1 METNK
6 TTFDLASFKR
16 ATAKMITTN
25 DAAYGGLS
33 SDRNRR
39 SRLKDYTPEEIDR
52 IINSGSLIE
61 QQKLSRNYF
70 YKDGFYKRILIHYA
84 TLLKYMGILIPNP
97 SFGKNLSTDHIKKKY
112 YSALDFVEKVN
123 IPLMFGNCSIRALID
138 GCYYGII
145 IELDKNN
152 FAMLDLPSGYCC
164 SNLKDIYGNDVIEF
178 DVTYFSTIY
187 DLERRK
193 EALKL
198 YPKVISSAYT
208 KWTNG
213 KLKSKWVIIPSD
225 IGVCFPIFDGRPLFL
240 NVIPATIEYE
250 NAVETERERDLE
262 EIRKIIVQ
270 QIPHLTDGGLLFE
283 PEEAEEIHNGTVGM
297 LKGNKN
303 VSVLTTYADVD
314 SITSKTSADTV
325 SNNLE
330 KMVQNIYYEG
340 GTSSEIFAAKGSSSL
355 ATSLKN
361 DLALMM
367 VLANKYSNFLTN
379 IVNSLYSNTNV
390 NFKYNILPISWYND
404 KEYIENSFKLA
415 GMGYSFLLPSL
426 AMGLTQRDL
435 ESVKS
440 LENDVLKL
448 GEKLI
453 PLSSAY
459 NQAQAQVDAN
469 PVGAP
474 PKEEEIKSDKTK
486 ANEESIDKTGQ
497 GGSE

>member
-1 METNK
+1 
-6 TTFDLASFKR
+6 
-16 ATAKMITTN
+16 
-25 DAAYGGLS
+25 
-33 SDRNRR
+33 
-39 SRLKDYTPEEIDR
+39 
-52 IINSGSLIE
+52 
-61 QQKLSRNYF
+61 
-70 YKDGFYKRILIHYA
+70 
-84 TLLKYMGILIPNP
+84 
-97 SFGKNLSTDHIKKKY
+97 
-112 YSALDFVEKVN
+112 
-123 IPLMFGNCSIRALID
+123 
-138 GCYYGII
+138 
-145 IELDKNN
+145 
-152 FAMLDLPSGYCC
+152 
-164 SNLKDIYGNDVIEF
+164 
-178 DVTYFSTIY
+178 
-187 DLERRK
+187 
-193 EALKL
+193 
-198 YPKVISSAYT
+198 
-208 KWTNG
+208 
-213 KLKSKWVIIPSD
+213 
-225 IGVCFPIFDGRPLFL
+225 
-240 NVIPATIEYE
+240 
-250 NAVETERERDLE
+250 
-262 EIRKIIVQ
+262 
-270 QIPHLTDGGLLFE
+270 
-283 PEEAEEIHNGTVGM
+283 M

-367 VLANKYSNFLTN
+367 ALANKYSNFLTN